1 MATAGLEAVGA
12 HRLPGGIRAGS
23 IYEASL
29 KVGALMNKI
38 RPLPHTKHAKEAI
51 LVK

>member
-12 HRLPGGIRAGS
+12 HRLPMGISCGS

-29 KVGALMNKI
+29 KFGALMSKI
-38 RPLPHTKHAKEAI
+38 RPLPHSKQAKEA
-51 LVK
+51 LVSR